1 MPCAFLPACALADEF
16 FGYMR
21 GFLGRQDQVIP
32 KSMLTLNKPPSMETP
47 SVTTAQNGSNHN
59 LFAPATTPEKADV
72 AGLEE
77 KWGAIW
83 QQAGTFAFDRTVSKD
98 CIYSIDT
105 PPPTSSG
112 SLHVGHVFSYT
123 HTDVVARFKRM
134 TGHEVYY
141 PMGWDDNGLPTE
153 RRVQNYYGVRCDPS
167 LPYIENFVPPYE
179 GGDNKSSKAADQ
191 VPIGRRNFIE
201 LCERLT
207 TEDEKQFEA
216 LWRQLGL
223 SVDWAQT
230 YQTISPAAQAVSQK
244 AFLQN
249 LARGEAYQSMAPTL
263 WDVTFRT
270 AVAQAELE
278 DREMPGAYHRI
289 GFHADPALVAGGKVF
304 IETTRPELL
313 AACVALVAHP
323 DDTRYQH
330 LFGQSVTTPIFGV
343 EVPVVSHHLAQIDK
357 GSGIAMICTF
367 GDVTDVVWWRELDL
381 PNRAIIGW
389 DGRIISEAPEAIV
402 SEAGKAAF
410 AELAGKTTHSAK
422 QRIVELL
429 QESGDMV
436 GEVRTISHPVKFFEK
451 GDKPLEIVS
460 TRQWYVRNGGRDANL
475 RAKLIEQGKKLNFFP
490 DFMRVRYENWVNGL
504 TGDWLISRQ
513 RFFGVPIPV
522 WYALDNDANPIFDA
536 PVVPGYEQLPVDPS
550 ADVPNGYTA
559 EQRGV
564 AGGFIGEVDIMDT
577 WATSSL
583 TPQLAG
589 GWIADPEKFELVYPY
604 DLRPQGQDIIRTWL
618 FSTLLRSE
626 LEHGQLPWKNAAIS
640 GWILDPDRKKMSKS
654 KGNVVTPADL
664 LVEHGSDAVR
674 YWAASARLGTDA
686 AFDTGMMKIGRR
698 LAMKI
703 LNAAKFVLSFE
714 APSAESKVTE
724 AIDQAMLLELADA
737 VRTAT
742 AAFEAYDHT
751 KALEASEKFFWGFT
765 DNYLELVKERAYGQ
779 GGATTEQQ
787 ASAVLALRQALHTM
801 LRLFAPF
808 LPFATDEVWSWWQ
821 NSRQGHTESIHR
833 ASWPTAEDLIAG
845 LDASNHGLLELA
857 ATALFGI
864 RKAKSDAKVSMKAPV
879 DSAVLQAPAAVLT
892 SLRSLESDLKSVG
905 KIADLT
911 YAEAE
916 EVAFTDVVLGE
927 VIA

>member
-1 MPCAFLPACALADEF
+1 M
-16 FGYMR
+16 
-21 GFLGRQDQVIP
+21 
-32 KSMLTLNKPPSMETP
+32 
-47 SVTTAQNGSNHN
+47 TTAQNGSNTN
-59 LFAPATTPEKADV
+59 YFAPATTPEKADV
-72 AGLEE
+72 TGLEQ
-77 KWGAIW
+77 KWGEIW
-83 QQAGTFAFDRTVSKD
+83 QQAGTFAFDRTASKE

-105 PPPTSSG
+105 PPPTVSG

-153 RRVQNYYGVRCDPS
+153 RRVQNYFGVRCDPT
-167 LPYIENFVPPYE
+167 LPYVEGFVPPYE

-191 VPIGRRNFIE
+191 IPIGRRNFIE
-201 LCERLT
+201 LCEKLT
-207 TEDEKQFEA
+207 AEDEKQFEA

-244 AFLQN
+244 AFLEN
-249 LARGEAYQSMAPTL
+249 LARGEAYQNMAPTL

-278 DREMPGAYHRI
+278 DREMPGAYHRV
-289 GFHADPALVAGGKVF
+289 GFSADPALVEGGKVF

-323 DDTRYQH
+323 DDARYQH
-330 LFGQSVTTPIFGV
+330 LFGKTVRTPIFDV

-389 DGRIISEAPEAIV
+389 DGRIISEAPEAIT
-402 SEAGKAAF
+402 SESGKAAF

-429 QESGDMV
+429 QETGDMV
-436 GEVRTISHPVKFFEK
+436 GEARAISHPVKFFEK

-460 TRQWYVRNGGRDANL
+460 TRQWYIRNGGRDAKL
-475 RAKLIEQGKKLNFFP
+475 RERLIELGKDLNFVP

-522 WYALDNDANPIFDA
+522 WYALDADGNPIHDT
-536 PVVPGYEQLPVDPS
+536 PLVPNYDQLPVDPS
-550 ADVPNGYTA
+550 SDVPNGYSA
-559 EQRGV
+559 EQRGQ

-589 GWIADPEKFELVYPY
+589 GWISDPEKFDLVYPY

-618 FSTLLRSE
+618 FSTVLRSE

-654 KGNVVTPADL
+654 KGNVVTPAGL
-664 LVEHGSDAVR
+664 LVDHGSDAVR

-686 AFDTGMMKIGRR
+686 AFDEGMMKIGRR
-698 LAMKI
+698 LAMKV
-703 LNAAKFVLSFE
+703 LNAAKFVLAFE
-714 APSAESKVTE
+714 APATDAVVSE
-724 AIDQAMLLELADA
+724 AIDQALLLELADA

-742 AAFEAYDHT
+742 AAFESYDHT
-751 KALEASEKFFWGFT
+751 KALEVTEKFFWGFT

-779 GGATTEQQ
+779 GGVSAAEQ
-787 ASAVLALRQALHTM
+787 ASAVLALRKALHTM

-821 NSRQGHTESIHR
+821 NTEAGNRASIHR
-833 ASWPTAEDLIAG
+833 SSWPTVEELTDG
-845 LDASNHGLLELA
+845 LDASHHGLLELA
-857 ATALFGI
+857 ATALTGV

-879 DSAVLQAPAAVLT
+879 DSAILQAPAAVLT
-892 SLRSLESDLKSVG
+892 TLRALENDLKSVG

-911 YAEAE
+911 YAEAD
-916 EVAFTDVVLGE
+916 EVALVGVVLAE
-927 VIA
+927 VTE